1 MPSLPMRPAAALAC
15 MSIRSSFGAPCREV
29 PAREFAAQVMDISVF
44 LAQLGLESPPPL
56 PEPLTAGLSRR
67 LPPLPCPG
75 HHGRTAALLAAI
87 PNVTLAEIPEGELCC
102 GSAGTYNLEQPDLAQ
117 QIGERKAR
125 NILSTGAA
133 AIATGNIGCMTQIQN
148 HLAALGQP
156 LPIWHTIEVLDRA
169 YEGAA

>member
-1 MPSLPMRPAAALAC
+1 M
-15 MSIRSSFGAPCREV
+15 REV
-29 PAREFAAQVMDISVF
+29 PAREFAAQVMDVSVF

-56 PEPLTAGLSRR
+56 PEPLKLAYHDACHLSHAQGITAEPR
-67 LPPLPCPG
+67 
-75 HHGRTAALLAAI
+75 ALLRAI

-102 GSAGTYNLEQPDLAQ
+102 GSAGTYNLEQPKLAQ
-117 QIGERKAR
+117 RIGERKAR

-156 LPIWHTIEVLDRA
+156 LPIWHTIEVLDQA